1 MDQLNRRNMDPREI
15 RIESYDYVLP
25 ADRIATHPLPV
36 RDDARLLVYRGGI
49 IAEDIYRNAGRYL
62 PEDALMVFN
71 DTRVLSA
78 RIPFRKPS
86 GGAIEVFL
94 LGPAAEKPGGMAEL
108 LTTTGQAECVCM
120 VGGVSKWKPG
130 QVLER
135 SFGTDADIR
144 LYASLLGKTVDGYLI
159 RFEWSPADRYF
170 SEILSLAGEV
180 PLPPYLNR
188 MAEKEDRTRY
198 QTVYAREEGS
208 VAAPTAGLHFT
219 EDVFADLDR
228 RGIGRGFVT
237 LHVGAGTFRPVKAE
251 RMSDHVMHEEF
262 LDVSKALIM
271 RLRTHPGPVYAVGTT
286 SLRTLESLYWMGRRI
301 ILEGVANQDIM
312 HEVGQWEPYDQLAE
326 GHPEPDRSAALD
338 ALIEW
343 MNINGKDRIL
353 TKTGLLIAPGYRFRM
368 VEGLFTNFH
377 QPSST
382 LLLLVAA
389 MAGPGWRDIY
399 EHALAN
405 GYRFLSYGDGSLI
418 HRQEP

>member
-1 MDQLNRRNMDPREI
+1 MDPRDI
-15 RIESYDYVLP
+15 RIEHYDYMLP
-25 ADRIATHPLPV
+25 ADRIAAHPLPV
-36 RDDARLLVYRGGI
+36 RDDARLMVYRGGI
-49 IAEDIYRNAGRYL
+49 IAEDIYRNAGAYL
-62 PEDALMVFN
+62 PQDALLIFN

-78 RIPFRKPS
+78 RIPFRKTS

-94 LGPAAEKPGGMAEL
+94 LGPAADTPGGMSAL
-108 LTTTGQAECVCM
+108 LAATGQVECVCM
-120 VGGVSKWKPG
+120 VGGASKWKTG

-135 SFGTDADIR
+135 VLGAASDLR
-144 LYASLLGKTVDGYLI
+144 LSASMVGKTADGYLI
-159 RFEWSPADRYF
+159 RFEWSPSEYCF
-170 SEILSLAGEV
+170 SEVLSMVGEV

-188 MAEKEDRTRY
+188 TAEEADRTRY

-251 RMSDHVMHEEF
+251 HMSGHVMHEEF
-262 LDVSKALIM
+262 IDVSNTLIM
-271 RLRTHPGPVYAVGTT
+271 RLRAHSGPVYAVGTT
-286 SLRTLESLYWMGRRI
+286 SLRTLESLYWLGRR
-301 ILEGVANQDIM
+301 LLLRGVDTQDLM
-312 HEVGQWEPYDQLAE
+312 PEVGQWEPY
-326 GHPEPDRSAALD
+326 EPGADVETEPGKMEALD

-343 MNINGKDRIL
+343 MTRHGRDRIV
-353 TKTGLLIAPGYRFRM
+353 TKTSLLIAPGYRFRM
-368 VEGLFTNFH
+368 ADGLFTNFH

-389 MAGPGWRDIY
+389 IAGPGWRRMY
-399 EHALAN
+399 EHALEH

-418 HRQEP
+418 HRQEA

>member
-1 MDQLNRRNMDPREI
+1 MDPREI
-15 RIESYDYVLP
+15 RIETYEYELP
-25 ADRIATHPLPV
+25 ADRIASHPLPV
-36 RDDARLLVYRGGI
+36 RDDARLMVYRGGI
-49 IAEDIYRNAGRYL
+49 IAEDIYRNAGAYL
-62 PEDALMVFN
+62 PQDALMIFN

-94 LGPAAEKPGGMAEL
+94 LGPAADMPGGMAAL
-108 LTTTGQAECVCM
+108 LTSTGNVECVCM
-120 VGGVSKWKPG
+120 VGGASKWKPG

-135 SFGTDADIR
+135 SFGPASDLR
-144 LYASLLGKTVDGYLI
+144 LTASMLGKTEDGYRI
-159 RFEWSPADRYF
+159 RFDWSPSHHCF
-170 SEILSLAGEV
+170 SELLSLAGEV

-188 MAEKEDRTRY
+188 TADETDRTRY

-228 RGIGRGFVT
+228 RGIDRGFVT
-237 LHVGAGTFRPVKAE
+237 LHVGAGTFRPVKAA

-262 LDVSKALIM
+262 IDVSQTLIK
-271 RLRTHPGPVYAVGTT
+271 RLRAHSGPVYAVGTT
-286 SLRTLESLYWMGRRI
+286 SLRTLESIYWMGRRI
-301 ILEGVANQDIM
+301 HGHGAARLDVVP
-312 HEVGQWEPYDQLAE
+312 EVEQWEPYEPVADMAS
-326 GHPEPDRSAALD
+326 EPDRTAVLD

-343 MNINGKDRIL
+343 MTIHGKDRVV
-353 TKTGLLIAPGYRFRM
+353 TKTGLLIAPGYQFRM
-368 VEGLFTNFH
+368 AEGLFTNFH

-389 MAGPGWRDIY
+389 MAGPGWRDMY
-399 EHALAN
+399 EHALAH

-418 HRQEP
+418 HRQEI